1 MTAASFLAGSRSIAS
16 LSARTLHMKVDCN
29 PYEGRDAR
37 GAVDTVVSRGRV
49 VIDAGVFT
57 GRAGGGSLLKRS
69 AR

>member
-1 MTAASFLAGSRSIAS
+1 
-16 LSARTLHMKVDCN
+16 MKVDYN
-29 PYEGRDAR
+29 PYEGREVT

-57 GRAGGGSLLKRS
+57 GRAGAGSFLKRS